1 MQTTT
6 KTKKVSR
13 FQRRI
18 FFGAIILTL
27 LVHGLLLVLFK
38 YAPAEKIYSNPR
50 TAGVTFM
57 NLSNQTPAKRHE
69 LLNWLEYHEPSLIS
83 APNAK
88 HGYNQLNPYVN
99 FRAASPDKIHKTVLP
114 ESPANKLRIFNA
126 LTIHKKVEDDL
137 SYHFIFNRLVQVPA
151 STKLSKPVLPELK
164 FPLIKHDNTVLKLS
178 LSSYLLKDAQKLKAK
193 PMTINY
199 SLKHSKMLPRVVIVN
214 SSGNHDFDML
224 VLREL
229 SLHIDDISQDSKD
242 FTISIQWR
250 KEALK

>member
-6 KTKKVSR
+6 KTKEASR

-18 FFGAIILTL
+18 FFGAIILAL
-27 LVHGLLLVLFK
+27 LVHGLLLVLFD
-38 YAPAEKIYSNPR
+38 YAPSEKIYDNTR
-50 TAGVTFM
+50 TAGITFM
-57 NLSNQTPAKRHE
+57 NLANQTPAKQRE

-99 FRAASPDKIHKTVLP
+99 FRVAHPDKIHQTVLP
-114 ESPANKLRIFNA
+114 KSPENQPKKFTA
-126 LTIHKKVEDDL
+126 LEMHTQEKSVL
-137 SYHFIFNRLVQVPA
+137 SQNFIFNRPKRVTAKAPKTA
-151 STKLSKPVLPELK
+151 LPDIK
-164 FPLIKHDNTVLKLS
+164 YPLLKHDNVVLKLPFS
-178 LSSYLLKDAQKLKAK
+178 PYLLKDSQKMKAK
-193 PMTINY
+193 SMLINY
-199 SLKHSKMLPRVVIVN
+199 NLEHSKQLPRVVVVN

-229 SLHIDDISQDSKD
+229 SLRIGNIAHDSKD

-250 KEALK
+250 KEDSR